1 MEFTM
6 TIKYI
11 NIFSLKGKCKISKL
25 YPKIYVT
32 WNENSCIK
40 SLIMKTTLYDD
51 GPQIKDNQNR

>member
-1 MEFTM
+1 MERKM
-6 TIKYI
+6 TFKYI

-40 SLIMKTTLYDD
+40 SFIMKTTLYDD